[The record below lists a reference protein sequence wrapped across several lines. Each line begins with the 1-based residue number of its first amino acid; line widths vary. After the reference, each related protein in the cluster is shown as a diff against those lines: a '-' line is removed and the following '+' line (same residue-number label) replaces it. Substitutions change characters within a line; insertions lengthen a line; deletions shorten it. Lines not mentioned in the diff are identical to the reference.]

1 MCAVAGLAV
10 WPAAAAAAPAQ
21 NPHGRIVGVV
31 PAHGHPLTASPA
43 PAPSSNLTYHLGPV
57 MHSNS
62 THVVY
67 WEPTGFTVT
76 ANYHSLIQRYFGDVA
91 ADSGRVTNVYATDT
105 QYNDSTNT
113 FIQYQQTF
121 AGALT
126 DTTAFPATVAGC
138 PLTDGT
144 RTVSNC
150 LTQTQ
155 EAAELDNFIQANSLP
170 RGLNNLYFLVLP
182 KGVETCADD
191 FKSCGNILNT
201 TPNRYCAIL

>member
-1 MCAVAGLAV
+1 MTDAALHSLPRRRPRLPTVAVLVCAVAGLAV

-67 WEPTGFTVT
+67 WEPSGHTTSST
-76 ANYHSLIQRYFGDVA
+76 YKSLIQQYLGDVA
-91 ADSGRVTNVYATDT
+91 VDSGLLTNVYASDT
-105 QYNDSTNT
+105 QYTDGTGSANYTST
-113 FIQYQQTF
+113 Y

-126 DTTAFPATVAGC
+126 DTTSYPATDTTNC
-138 PLTDGT
+138 PAATPCVTD
-144 RTVSNC
+144 
-150 LTQTQ
+150 
-155 EAAELDNFIQANSLP
+155 A
-170 RGLNNLYFLVLP
+170 
-182 KGVETCADD
+182 
-191 FKSCGNILNT
+191 
-201 TPNRYCAIL
+201 